1 MATYRQ
7 NGGVNAPAP
16 NEHSDDDKH
25 STDRDDNEKQEDGPP
40 KPVNFTSKS
49 LKSVR
54 KEVYYK
60 WALTT
65 VVLMAFIMAVLSLYW
80 GALFRAEK
88 NLSSMV
94 VAVVDFDGL
103 IAPFNQSGPAP
114 IVGPAVLQLTR
125 TMLASGKPTLGYIA
139 SFAADFNY
147 DPIQVREAVYRNK
160 YWAAIIINGNAT
172 TSLTNAVTNGDA
184 SFDPLGT
191 CQLVYNQ
198 ARDQTAWD
206 SYVFPM
212 VSEFLTQIT
221 SSVGSQWSRT
231 VLQNATTDATLREN
245 IARVPQAIS
254 PAIGFSMYNLRPF
267 YPYQITPTVTVGLI
281 YLIIL
286 SFFSFSFYLPVYTKL
301 IKPQGHPPLKFW
313 QMVFV
318 RYIGIQGAYLF
329 LSLAYSMVSLA
340 FQVNFSTPNV
350 VQSDTEA
357 ALVMVNGAKNPVKY
371 GAATFPL
378 FWCLNYVGMMALGL
392 ACENVAMV
400 VGQPWTG
407 LWLIFWVISNV
418 STSFYPIEIEP
429 RFFYW
434 GYAWPLHN
442 VVEAT
447 RTILFDLHN
456 RLGLN
461 FGVLLAWAAVNT
473 LVFPVCCRFMK
484 YKNTHH
490 VKEYWA

>member
-1 MATYRQ
+1 
-7 NGGVNAPAP
+7 
-16 NEHSDDDKH
+16 
-25 STDRDDNEKQEDGPP
+25 
-40 KPVNFTSKS
+40 
-49 LKSVR
+49 
-54 KEVYYK
+54 
-60 WALTT
+60 
-65 VVLMAFIMAVLSLYW
+65 
-80 GALFRAEK
+80 
-88 NLSSMV
+88 
-94 VAVVDFDGL
+94 
-103 IAPFNQSGPAP
+103 
-114 IVGPAVLQLTR
+114 
-125 TMLASGKPTLGYIA
+125 MLASGKPTLGYIP

-147 DPIQVREAVYRNK
+147 DPVQVREAVYRNK

-172 TSLTNAVTNGDA
+172 ASLTKAVTNGDT

-329 LSLAYSMVSLA
+329 LSLAYSIVSLA

-357 ALVMVNGAKNPVKY
+357 ALVMVNGSKNPVKY

-392 ACENVAMV
+392 ACENVAMI

-429 RFFYW
+429 HFFYW